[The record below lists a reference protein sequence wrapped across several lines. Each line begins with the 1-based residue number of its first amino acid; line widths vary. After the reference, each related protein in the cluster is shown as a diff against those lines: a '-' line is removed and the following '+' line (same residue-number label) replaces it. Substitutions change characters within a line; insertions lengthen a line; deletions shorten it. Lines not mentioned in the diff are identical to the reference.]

1 MLSVVCIE
9 NLQQGID
16 LVNSLEYGLTSG
28 LQSLDEGEQKLWK
41 DSIMAGNLYIN
52 RGITG
57 AIVNRQPFGGMK
69 LSAFGGGVKA
79 GGPNYCACFVNIADK
94 PGSTTDYIQSYVKA
108 YEQEFAHA
116 RDVNNLYGEQNA
128 FRYLPLKNM
137 VLRLFPGD
145 NNEDAKMI
153 ALAARICHTPLSIS
167 FEPGDDRTAALAS
180 LGCPLKEEAL
190 AGFLKSMKNY
200 ERIRTCGA
208 DIPMEMYEEAARIDK
223 YIATAKPVKDGRV
236 ELIHYIKEQS
246 ISFEYHRYGSILEV
260 PPVE

>member
-1 MLSVVCIE
+1 
-9 NLQQGID
+9 
-16 LVNSLEYGLTSG
+16 
-28 LQSLDEGEQKLWK
+28 
-41 DSIMAGNLYIN
+41 
-52 RGITG
+52 
-57 AIVNRQPFGGMK
+57 MK
-69 LSAFGGGVKA
+69 M
-79 GGPNYCACFVNIADK
+79 
-94 PGSTTDYIQSYVKA
+94 Q
-108 YEQEFAHA
+108 
-116 RDVNNLYGEQNA
+116 
-128 FRYLPLKNM
+128 
-137 VLRLFPGD
+137 
-145 NNEDAKMI
+145 KMI

-180 LGCPLKEEAL
+180 WDVLKREAL

-260 PPVE
+260 PSVE